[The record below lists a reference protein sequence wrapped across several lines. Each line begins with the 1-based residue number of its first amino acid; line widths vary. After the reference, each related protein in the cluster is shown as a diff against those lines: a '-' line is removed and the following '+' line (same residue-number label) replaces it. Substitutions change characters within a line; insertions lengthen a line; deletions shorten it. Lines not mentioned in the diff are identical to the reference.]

1 MMAHT
6 VVYSQKHP
14 NQKFKQM
21 QFLKKKSQNIL
32 LLIDKEGE
40 KIT

>member
-21 QFLKKKSQNIL
+21 QFFKKKA
-32 LLIDKEGE
+32 K
-40 KIT
+40 TYYY

>member
-21 QFLKKKSQNIL
+21 QFFYKKKPKHI
-32 LLIDKEGE
+32 
-40 KIT
+40 ITNR